1 MRTGASRPELIARIV
16 SFARDRRG
24 VSAIEFAML
33 LPVMVTLTTRTMAD
47 LASRVTSINNAD
59 MTNML
64 NATSAVIAPY
74 DQSMV
79 KVVLSAVNIDANG
92 IAKIGWSDT
101 LHGSARAV
109 GSTVAVPSV
118 LAVPNTTLIWSEV
131 SYNYNPTFGYVLT
144 GNMNL
149 NDQIYMRPRLSDTIT
164 RVNSCPAR
172 RLSRSLRNRQRRGR
186 LDPFHGEARRDVLE
200 RHRGNQP
207 LVEGVIARDVAHH
220 DPQHVVDVAGHPIEL
235 HHFRHGA
242 NPIGKLG
249 EPILRVVAGLDRHE
263 HGHAEAELVLV
274 DQRHPLLDHPV
285 RFEALDPL
293 PARRRGQAH
302 PVADLGHRERG
313 IVLQQRENLA
323 VDRVHVRGPIRDYF
337 ITN

>member
-33 LPVMVTLTTRTMAD
+33 LPVMVTLYLGVVEVSRGVAIDRKVTLTTRTMAD

-79 KVVLSAVNIDANG
+79 QVVLSAVNIDANG

-109 GSTVAVPSV
+109 GSTVAVPTV

-164 RVNSCPAR
+164 RVNS
-172 RLSRSLRNRQRRGR
+172 
-186 LDPFHGEARRDVLE
+186 
-200 RHRGNQP
+200 
-207 LVEGVIARDVAHH
+207 
-220 DPQHVVDVAGHPIEL
+220 
-235 HHFRHGA
+235 
-242 NPIGKLG
+242 
-249 EPILRVVAGLDRHE
+249 
-263 HGHAEAELVLV
+263 
-274 DQRHPLLDHPV
+274 
-285 RFEALDPL
+285 
-293 PARRRGQAH
+293 
-302 PVADLGHRERG
+302 
-313 IVLQQRENLA
+313 
-323 VDRVHVRGPIRDYF
+323 
-337 ITN
+337 